1 MRRLA
6 LIALVLVAAATIAA
20 VASASGPGG
29 AGGNYRVRAI
39 FDDASF
45 AVAGEQVRVA
55 GAPVGSI
62 ASLDV
67 TKGKQAAVTLQINDA
82 QFTPFHANATCAI
95 RPQSLI
101 GEMYV
106 DCAPGTSAAPEL
118 HRIRTAPARAPTTC
132 LSPGPARRSTSTSC
146 RTSTASR
153 SPSGWRSS

>member
-6 LIALVLVAAATIAA
+6 LIALVLIAAAVAAA
-20 VASASGPGG
+20 VASASGSSGSG
-29 AGGNYRVRAI
+29 TYRVRAI

-62 ASLDV
+62 ASLEV
-67 TKGKQAAVTLQINDA
+67 TQNKQAAVTLAIDDA
-82 QFTPFHANATCAI
+82 RFTPFHANATCAI

-106 DCAPGTSAAPEL
+106 DCEPGTSAATSSTILAISCGSVPPL
-118 HRIRTAPARAPTTC
+118 VSQRTTHRAPAA
-132 LSPGPARRSTSTSC
+132 
-146 RTSTASR
+146 
-153 SPSGWRSS
+153 